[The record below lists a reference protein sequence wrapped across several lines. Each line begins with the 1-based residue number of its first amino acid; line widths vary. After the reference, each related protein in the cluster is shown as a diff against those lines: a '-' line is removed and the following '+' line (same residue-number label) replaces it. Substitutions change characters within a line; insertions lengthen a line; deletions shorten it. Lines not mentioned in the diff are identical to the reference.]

1 MAQDL
6 KKIFEKEKIE
16 KDEVISPDDESSSL
30 EKKDKIKEIIF
41 EDELNVSEKEDIKK
55 EEKKNIK
62 ELDEPSTGSSVLV
75 SASDYERQKQID
87 KILAEG
93 LNDVFLSMNPKE
105 QQKFREEGEKTVKK
119 INELLTHAKVKLNK
133 IINLIRRWLKLI
145 PKVNNHFLE
154 QEAKIKADRIMKLKK

>member
-16 KDEVISPDDESSSL
+16 EDEKISPEDEISSS

-41 EDELNVSEKEDIKK
+41 ENDLKVAEREEDKKEDR
-55 EEKKNIK
+55 EKLNK
-62 ELDEPSTGSSVLV
+62 PSDAISGSSVLV
-75 SASDYERQKQID
+75 SASDHERQKQID

-93 LNDVFLSMNPKE
+93 LNDVFLTMKPEE
-105 QQKFREEGEKTVKK
+105 QEKFKKEGEKTVKK
-119 INELLTHAKVKLNK
+119 INELLAHAKVKLNK

-145 PKVNNHFLE
+145 PKVNKHFLE

>member
-16 KDEVISPDDESSSL
+16 EGQKTSPEDEISLS

-41 EDELNVSEKEDIKK
+41 EDELKAVEREEDKK
-55 EEKKNIK
+55 EKQKKLN
-62 ELDEPSTGSSVLV
+62 EPSDAISGSSVLV
-75 SASDYERQKQID
+75 SASDYERQKHID

-93 LNDVFLSMNPKE
+93 LNDVFLTMKPSE
-105 QQKFREEGEKTVKK
+105 QQKFKEEGEKTVKK

-145 PKVNNHFLE
+145 PKVNRHFLE